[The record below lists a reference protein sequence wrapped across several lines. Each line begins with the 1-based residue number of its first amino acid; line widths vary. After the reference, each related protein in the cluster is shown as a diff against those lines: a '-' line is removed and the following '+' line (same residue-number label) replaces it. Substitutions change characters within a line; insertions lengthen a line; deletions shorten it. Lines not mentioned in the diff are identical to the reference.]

1 MKSAGR
7 CTTKRSSALSRA
19 RRKRTGA
26 GQSSL
31 YGEWASIACRL
42 LAADLV
48 PDLGVVR
55 LTQEQG
61 ADNKRDAGHNHGVVE
76 SRVDVPCGS
85 AAPQPDQRKHSAKN
99 SAADVIGQREG
110 GVANLGGEGF
120 DQVRGDGAVYHAN
133 KNHLNED

>member
-7 CTTKRSSALSRA
+7 CTTKASGALSRA
-19 RRKRTGA
+19 RRNRTGS

-55 LTQEQG
+55 LTQEQA

-99 SAADVIGQREG
+99 SVADVIGQREG
-110 GVANLGGEGF
+110 GVANLGREGF
-120 DQVRGDGAVYHAN
+120 DGIRSDGTVHHADE
-133 KNHLNED
+133 NHLN